1 MLKLIRSPITWMVGA
16 EVVVVGA
23 LIGLAWHVVA
33 SSGKSVLSP
42 PAVVASGPADETSSP
57 LPQLPVSNPLS
68 MRGPLPGLN
77 ADPLFWRDRLAHLN
91 ADQVYLEQLEWRIV
105 HSAEDAAQ
113 HYLDNVVLP
122 AIRRAEHAA
131 GGGAVS

>member
-23 LIGLAWHVVA
+23 LIGVAWHVVA
-33 SSGKSVLSP
+33 SSGKPVISP
-42 PAVVASGPADETSSP
+42 PAVVAPGPTDDATSP
-57 LPQLPVSNPLS
+57 LPQVPISNRLT

-77 ADPLFWRDRLAHLN
+77 ADPLFWRDRLAQLN
-91 ADQVYLEQLEWRIV
+91 GDQVYLEQLEWRIV
-105 HSAEDAAQ
+105 HSAEDAAR
-113 HYLDNVVLP
+113 HYLDAVVLP
-122 AIRRAEHAA
+122 AIQRAEHAT